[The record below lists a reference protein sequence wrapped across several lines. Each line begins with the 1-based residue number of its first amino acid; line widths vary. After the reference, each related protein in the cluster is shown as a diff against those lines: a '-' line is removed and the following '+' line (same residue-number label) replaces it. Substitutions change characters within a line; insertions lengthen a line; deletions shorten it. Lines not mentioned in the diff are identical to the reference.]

1 MTFCCDDLLV
11 FFQKVLEAVFSPGAS
26 LFDDLV
32 IISALMKFFII
43 KVGAIQCFQ
52 DAASWAE
59 ELICA
64 RHRPQPHLATLFA
77 NDAVPIPVGGQ
88 KVGLIIKL
96 SHGTGKLLLDFVKPF
111 RKAARSHLF
120 VKELKRAQ
128 EDELVLKLKL
138 FQFLLVFAVNILCP
152 DLGKLVSKGNPV
164 FRFWCSSLSHV
175 YVACVVCS
183 IASNIQVEP

>member
-26 LFDDLV
+26 LFNDLV

-64 RHRPQPHLATLFA
+64 RHRPQPHLAALFA
-77 NDAVPIPVGGQ
+77 NDAVPIPVSGR

-96 SHGTGKLLLDFVKPF
+96 SHGTGKLLFDFVKPF
-111 RKAARSHLF
+111 RQAARSHLF
-120 VKELKRAQ
+120 VKELKGGRRMNWYSNSSSFSSFWYSPSTSLARTWAS
-128 EDELVLKLKL
+128 
-138 FQFLLVFAVNILCP
+138 LLAKAI
-152 DLGKLVSKGNPV
+152 
-164 FRFWCSSLSHV
+164 RSSGFGAAAAIV

-183 IASNIQVEP
+183 IASNIQCTS

>member
-1 MTFCCDDLLV
+1 MTFCCGDLLV
-11 FFQKVLEAVFSPGAS
+11 FFQEVLETVFPPGAS
-26 LFDDLV
+26 LFNDLV
-32 IISALMKFFII
+32 IISALMYFFII

-64 RHRPQPHLATLFA
+64 RHRPQPHLAALFA
-77 NDAVPIPVGGQ
+77 NDAVPIPVGVW

-96 SHGTGKLLLDFVKPF
+96 PHSTCKLFLDFVKPF
-111 RKAARSHLF
+111 RQAARSHLF

-128 EDELVLKLKL
+128 KDELVLKLEL
-138 FQFLLVFAVNILCP
+138 FQFLLVFAVDILSP
-152 DLGKLVSKGNPV
+152 DLGKLVSKGKSV
-164 FRFWCSSLSHV
+164 FRFWLSSRSHV

-183 IASNIQVEP
+183 IASNIQVET